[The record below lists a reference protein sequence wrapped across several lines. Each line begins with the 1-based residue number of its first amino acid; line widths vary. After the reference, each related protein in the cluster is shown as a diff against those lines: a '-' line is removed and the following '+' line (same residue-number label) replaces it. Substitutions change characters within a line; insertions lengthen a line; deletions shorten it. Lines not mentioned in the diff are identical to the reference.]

1 MSKAAGSG
9 RPTRDSHITIGS
21 RLIVLDSYGQTELVI
36 VPTAADVVDPLHHVP
51 LHAPLAQALLDH
63 LVGDQVN
70 VRLLTGTQVLRIV
83 AVY

>member
-9 RPTRDSHITIGS
+9 PATRDSQITIGS
-21 RLIVLDSYGQTELVI
+21 RLTVLDSYGQTELVI

-63 LVGDQVN
+63 LVGDQVS
-70 VRLLTGTQVLRIV
+70 VRFLTGTQVLRIV